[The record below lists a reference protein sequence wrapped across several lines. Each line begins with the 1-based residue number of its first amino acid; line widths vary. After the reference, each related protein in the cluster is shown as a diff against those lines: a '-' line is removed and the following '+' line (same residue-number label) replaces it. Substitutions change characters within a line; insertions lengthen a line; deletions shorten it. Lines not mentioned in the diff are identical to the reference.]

1 MEIIEVSDGKTAD
14 AFLDV
19 ARIIYKNDKTWVCP
33 LDEDL
38 NAVFTPSGNSFF
50 KHGIAKRWILKSN
63 EGQLIGRIAA
73 FIDYKKANESEH
85 ATGGV
90 GFFECIN
97 DQEAANLLF
106 DTGKN
111 WLKENNMVAMDGP
124 INFGEPD
131 KFWGCLVDGGI
142 FVEDWGC
149 LFLVALLLPIKS
161 VPATI

>member
-1 MEIIEVSDGKTAD
+1 MV
-14 AFLDV
+14 F
-19 ARIIYKNDKTWVCP
+19 YKNDKTWVCP

-131 KFWGCLVDGGI
+131 KFWGCLVDG
-142 FVEDWGC
+142 FTQPAYNVAYNLPYYQH
-149 LFLVALLLPIKS
+149 LFESYGFQVYYNQEGFHFYLQRI
-161 VPATI
+161 